1 MEGFNLVRAQEV
13 EFRDIDGMGHVNNAV
28 YLNYIESAKVD
39 YFRRVLGLSD
49 LAKMGIVADVRITYR
64 SPAFIGETLSIGARI
79 ARLGTKSMEWE
90 FEVRGPDGRLVAEAA
105 SAHVAFDYGPRASV
119 EIPAEW
125 RTTIEEFE
133 ARSLA
138 AA

>member
-28 YLNYIESAKVD
+28 YLNYLESAKVD

-49 LAKMGIVADVRITYR
+49 LEKMGIVGDVRIKFR
-64 SPAFIGETLSIGARI
+64 SPAFLGETLSIGTRV
-79 ARLGTKSMEWE
+79 ARLGTKSMEFE
-90 FEVRGPDGRLVAEAA
+90 FELRGPDGRLVAEAA
-105 SAHVAFDYGPRASV
+105 SAHVAFDYGPRATI

-125 RTTIEEFE
+125 RRKIEEFE
-133 ARSLA
+133 AATLA
-138 AA
+138 TA

>member
-1 MEGFNLVRAQEV
+1 MDGFNFVRAQEV

-39 YFRRVLGLSD
+39 YFRRVLGVSN
-49 LAKMGIVADVRITYR
+49 LAEMGIVADVRITYR
-64 SPAFIGETLSIGARI
+64 SPAFLGETLSIGARV

-119 EIPAEW
+119 DIPTEW